1 MSEKQKTVDYKHA
14 EVKSLLKNLS
24 PDTSGGLILLTGTN
38 RSSKA
43 RFVGRF
49 AKKLNRNVLLVDSR
63 ELVSR
68 DIDRYRESM
77 DRLVESIRSDSSL
90 LLFLNSDLF
99 SGNYTNFTN
108 SSVRYAT
115 PQSRY
120 LISLLQKTDRWVL
133 MDVEDE
139 VNVDLTMKRYADLQ
153 IQFGDS
159 PSLFEK
165 LRGGD
170 EDYEGEMFR
179 FKKNGK

>member
-1 MSEKQKTVDYKHA
+1 MSEKQKAVDYKHA

-24 PDTSGGLILLTGTN
+24 PKTSGGLILLTGTN

-43 RFVGRF
+43 RFVDRF

-63 ELVSR
+63 DLVSR
-68 DIDRYRESM
+68 DIDKYRERM
-77 DRLVESIRSDSSL
+77 DQLVESVRSDNSL

-120 LISLLQKTDRWVL
+120 LISLLKRTDRWVL
-133 MDVEDE
+133 MDVENE
-139 VNVDLTMKRYADLQ
+139 VNIDLTMKRFADLQ
-153 IQFGDS
+153 IQFGSS

-165 LRGGD
+165 FRGGD
-170 EDYEGEMFR
+170 EDYKGEMFP
-179 FKKNGK
+179 FKKNGM